1 MRSRLRG
8 QPGDRWS
15 DSLLRPVRAPRFSI
29 FRPCLRRVHRPRAHH
44 RDLQTDPSGSAVR
57 AAVHGAG
64 TDGQGDHGGA
74 IPGAA
79 GAWGGGLPRGHPS
92 VHPDAWRARVRI
104 DHAHHLLA
112 GQLRVEPGAAR
123 GISEHRP
130 VARQRAPFLNPLNR
144 LFDISDRSEAVL
156 PPPLAELYDGD
167 LWIPDAGGYANFVSS
182 IDGIV
187 ALEGGTAPSG
197 GIISGRNQGDRFVM
211 GLLRAFADAV
221 LVGAGTVRAEG
232 GRALWTPEF
241 IFPAAADG
249 YRELRRALKRASTPR
264 LVIVTARG
272 GLNPNDR
279 ALEVGAFVLTTE
291 AAAARLRNTLPSAT
305 EVRAIATGNRIEV
318 DVIFDALRSDGLQ
331 TILTEGGP
339 HLFGQ
344 LVMADRIDEL
354 FLTVSPALAGR
365 RGDQSFGL
373 VQGVDFG
380 RSPKPGRLL

>member
-1 MRSRLRG
+1 VLPQGLGRLY
-8 QPGDRWS
+8 
-15 DSLLRPVRAPRFSI
+15 
-29 FRPCLRRVHRPRAHH
+29 
-44 RDLQTDPSGSAVR
+44 
-57 AAVHGAG
+57 
-64 TDGQGDHGGA
+64 
-74 IPGAA
+74 
-79 GAWGGGLPRGHPS
+79 GGGLAINDGS
-92 VHPDAWRARVRI
+92 V
-104 DHAHHLLA
+104 
-112 GQLRVEPGAAR
+112 
-123 GISEHRP
+123 
-130 VARQRAPFLNPLNR
+130 
-144 LFDISDRSEAVL
+144 
-156 PPPLAELYDGD
+156 
-167 LWIPDAGGYANFVSS
+167 YANFVSS
-182 IDGIV
+182 IDGV
-187 ALEGGTAPSG
+187 AAIEAGEAPSG

-318 DVIFDALRSDGLQ
+318 DAIFDALRSDGLQ

-380 RSPKPGRLL
+380 RSPKPGRLLSVRRQESHLFLRYALKPASPGGG